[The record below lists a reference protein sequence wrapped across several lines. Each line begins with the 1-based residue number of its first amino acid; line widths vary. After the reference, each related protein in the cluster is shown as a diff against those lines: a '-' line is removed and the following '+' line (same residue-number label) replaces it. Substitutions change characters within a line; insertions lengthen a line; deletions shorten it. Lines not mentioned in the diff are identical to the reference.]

1 MSAGIFQNKSGKR
14 ISLFLLVL
22 VPYIAMGSLKSWTG
36 NGGDSLWTDP
46 LNWTDGTLPDT
57 TDDILLD
64 NSEFPGSYQVK
75 LPDQAV
81 KIRTITIAPTGG
93 NTIELILPSSNVEPN
108 ALTVTG
114 PGYGILLNAGAIFRN
129 ASGIAGGESLLITDS
144 MRIND
149 GGRYIHQTRAS
160 HANGILRI
168 LSTAPGTER
177 GVFEFDVPRASYTIS
192 VSNRTYGCLS
202 LSAASFGSK
211 VNYTCSGSNPL
222 NIRGDLRIRV
232 NVNLSVDLSGSGGNI
247 VVNGDFIQ
255 EGGILNLA
263 SGSGNST
270 VLHLKGDFVQSSGA
284 MVTSTSVADPCI
296 ELDGTRLQMIAAG
309 GSVVND
315 IVMRINN
322 PQGCKLQSPLS
333 LPYRLELLKGNLISS
348 ASNLLNLESGCRIY
362 VDSSGVNG
370 SFVDGPVRKEGLVND
385 EYFIF
390 PTGKNG
396 YLRWLELKHATG
408 NFTVEY
414 MDENPSSLGIV
425 LGIGIDHLSKMEY
438 WKISPDGPLPAS
450 ANVELSFATP
460 QSGGVT
466 DPAFLDVAG
475 FSGTQWQDA
484 GHSAIT
490 GTAFYGSVLSNS
502 INDFSG
508 KAFTLASTVNL
519 ENPLPLTNIQ
529 FEGLERN
536 GYAEFSWTV
545 ASPEIADHF
554 ELMEIKEGEFIV
566 IGRIPASENQNRYL
580 WKRPKPLNVSS
591 EYYKLNMED
600 RLGNVYSSN
609 TIRIQYN
616 ENRGL
621 KLDWV
626 PGFLNSGRERL
637 HILSPENE
645 NMEYRILSMAGREVR
660 RGKISIP
667 QGESEFNLP
676 LQDLGSGIYLFNGQD
691 SKGRAFGLKLLKN

>member
-1 MSAGIFQNKSGKR
+1 ME
-14 ISLFLLVL
+14 ISLFLLLL
-22 VPYIAMGSLKSWTG
+22 VPFFAMGSLKSWTG
-36 NGGDSLWTDP
+36 IGGDGLWSNP
-46 LNWTDGTLPDT
+46 LNWTDRTLPDT

-64 NSEFPGSYQVK
+64 NSELPGPYQVK

-81 KIRTITIAPTGG
+81 KIRTITLSPTGG
-93 NTIELILPSSNVEPN
+93 NTIELILPSSNVETN

-129 ASGIAGGESLLITDS
+129 ASGISGGESLLIADS

-149 GGRYIHQTRAS
+149 GGRYIHDTRAS

-168 LSTAPGTER
+168 LSTAPGTEM

-222 NIRGDLRIRV
+222 NIRGTLRIGV

-255 EGGILNLA
+255 EGGTLNLA

-270 VLHLKGDFVQSSGA
+270 VLHLRGDFVQSPGA
-284 MVTSTSVADPCI
+284 MVTSASTADPCI
-296 ELDGTRLQMIAAG
+296 ELDGIRVQMIAAG
-309 GSVVND
+309 GSLKND
-315 IVMRINN
+315 VVMRINN

-348 ASNLLNLESGCRIY
+348 TPNLLNLESGCRIF
-362 VDSSGVNG
+362 VDSSRVNG
-370 SFVDGPVRKEGLVND
+370 SFVDGPVRKEGLAND
-385 EYFIF
+385 EYFLF

-396 YLRWLELKHATG
+396 YMRWLELKHATG
-408 NFTVEY
+408 NYTVEY
-414 MDENPSSLGIV
+414 MNENPASLGIV

-438 WKISPDGPLPAS
+438 WKISADGPLPAS

-466 DPAFLDVAG
+466 DPAYLDVAG

-484 GHSAIT
+484 GHSAMT
-490 GTAFYGSVLSNS
+490 GTALYGSVISS
-502 INDFSG
+502 SVNDFSG
-508 KAFTLASTVNL
+508 NAFTLASTVNL

-536 GYAEFSWTV
+536 GYTEFSWTV

-554 ELMEIKEGEFIV
+554 ELMEIKDGEFLV

-580 WKRPKPLNVSS
+580 WKKPKPLNVSS

-600 RLGNVYSSN
+600 RHGNVYSSN
-609 TIRIQYN
+609 TIKIQYN

-621 KLDWV
+621 KLDWM
-626 PGFLNSGRERL
+626 PGFLNSGRDRL
-637 HILSPENE
+637 HILSDEKQ
-645 NMEYRILSMAGREVR
+645 NMEYRIVSMAGGEVR
-660 RGKISIP
+660 RGKINIP
-667 QGESEFNLP
+667 QGESVFILP
-676 LQDLGSGIYLFNGQD
+676 VQDLASGIYLFSGLD
-691 SKGRAFGLKLLKN
+691 SKGRMFRVRLLKN